1 MVDREGRPRPRATRR
16 DEPMRDGDELQAGPA
31 RVPPDVMRGTYANGI
46 RSFGTGNE
54 VILDFSLVVPAEHR
68 VNERDETLRPRLV
81 HEVVSR
87 VIVPRAIFEDWFGK
101 LEQRR
106 QHEREDAEAGS
117 DARGTAEGVGEDIQ
131 S

>member
-1 MVDREGRPRPRATRR
+1 MPRR
-16 DEPMRDGDELQAGPA
+16 DEPMRDGDELKAGPA
-31 RVPPDVMRGTYANGI
+31 RVPPDVVRGVYANGV

-54 VILDFSLVVPAEHR
+54 VIIDFSLVVPSEHR
-68 VNERDETLRPRLV
+68 VNERDEALRPRLL

-87 VIVPRAIFEDWFGK
+87 VIVPRAVFEDWFGK

-106 QHEREDAEAGS
+106 QNEREGDETGTDAPGATEDLG
-117 DARGTAEGVGEDIQ
+117 GETR